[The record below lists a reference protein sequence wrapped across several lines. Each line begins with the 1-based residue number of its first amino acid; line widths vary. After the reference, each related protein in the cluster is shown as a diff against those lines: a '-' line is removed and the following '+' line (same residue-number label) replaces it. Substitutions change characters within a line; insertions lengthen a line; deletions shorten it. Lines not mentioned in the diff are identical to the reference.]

1 MKALVALGDRASQS
15 EKSTIGK
22 KVYKFME
29 MVYYFLVK
37 NEDRTK
43 DVYQK
48 SKKFIELKTFCD
60 SKISTILN
68 EDDLK
73 SDVLN
78 MIEKLFMKLRE
89 ELAF

>member
-1 MKALVALGDRASQS
+1 
-15 EKSTIGK
+15 
-22 KVYKFME
+22 ME